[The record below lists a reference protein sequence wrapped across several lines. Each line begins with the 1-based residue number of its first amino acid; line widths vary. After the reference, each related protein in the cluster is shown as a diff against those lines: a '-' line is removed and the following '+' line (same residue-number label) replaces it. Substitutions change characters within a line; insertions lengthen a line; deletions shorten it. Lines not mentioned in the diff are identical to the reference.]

1 MKISQVLKD
10 ERKEY
15 GFNQEELA
23 EKILVSKKTIS
34 NWETGK
40 TTPDLESLLRLSD
53 LFNLSLD
60 ELIKGDKE
68 IMVKIKKDTD
78 TVTSNKKIALIIMS
92 WTIIYGLI
100 LLAELF
106 LDFPKVTDPFVNGLF
121 ILLGLAV
128 GLYFFIKTKFEYM
141 LEKIDI
147 NLILKG
153 IFLLL
158 IAIVVFSV
166 SSFLNKL
173 IDVTWQ
179 QNIIKVISTML
190 IALIG
195 KSIFKKADN

>member
-1 MKISQVLKD
+1 M
-10 ERKEY
+10 E
-15 GFNQEELA
+15 
-23 EKILVSKKTIS
+23 
-34 NWETGK
+34 
-40 TTPDLESLLRLSD
+40 
-53 LFNLSLD
+53 
-60 ELIKGDKE
+60 
-68 IMVKIKKDTD
+68 KIKKDTD
-78 TVTSNKKIALIIMS
+78 TVTSNKKIAVIIIS

-106 LDFPKVTDPFVNGLF
+106 LDSPKVTDPFVNGLF

-153 IFLLL
+153 IFFLLT
-158 IAIVVFSV
+158 AIVVFSV

-190 IALIG
+190 VALIG
-195 KSIFKKADN
+195 KSISKKVNKPLKEFEGELIAIINRKDDVETKWVVSSVGEHYSAEEIMEEVHFIEQYFDSAVELIN

>member
-1 MKISQVLKD
+1 
-10 ERKEY
+10 
-15 GFNQEELA
+15 
-23 EKILVSKKTIS
+23 
-34 NWETGK
+34 
-40 TTPDLESLLRLSD
+40 
-53 LFNLSLD
+53 
-60 ELIKGDKE
+60 
-68 IMVKIKKDTD
+68 
-78 TVTSNKKIALIIMS
+78 
-92 WTIIYGLI
+92 
-100 LLAELF
+100 
-106 LDFPKVTDPFVNGLF
+106 
-121 ILLGLAV
+121 
-128 GLYFFIKTKFEYM
+128 M

>member
-1 MKISQVLKD
+1 M
-10 ERKEY
+10 E
-15 GFNQEELA
+15 
-23 EKILVSKKTIS
+23 
-34 NWETGK
+34 
-40 TTPDLESLLRLSD
+40 
-53 LFNLSLD
+53 
-60 ELIKGDKE
+60 
-68 IMVKIKKDTD
+68 KIKKDTD

-106 LDFPKVTDPFVNGLF
+106 LDSPKVTDPFVNGLF

-153 IFLLL
+153 IFFLLT
-158 IAIVVFSV
+158 AIVVFSV

-190 IALIG
+190 VALIG